1 MATENVLE
9 RRGTG
14 LTDIHKVSCLS
25 PQFSAFP
32 GLQGPWGSTDV
43 ELKPL
48 HSDLFREFICVT
60 PPGALVTGLP
70 PSLQV
75 PVSQKGH

>member
-14 LTDIHKVSCLS
+14 LTDIHKV
-25 PQFSAFP
+25 SAFP

-75 PVSQKGH
+75 LVSQKGH